1 VAKAIRTAVIDAP
14 IEKVWETI
22 RPFDGLPAWHP
33 LCPHTHIENGESPLA
48 VGSIR
53 NIKQTDGNEFRER
66 LLAISD
72 IEHSKTYALLEPPTS
87 VTSMVTTMQLY
98 PISDEDGT
106 YLSWHSE
113 ISAEKKEDETSFVGF
128 VEDAYTIGI
137 RSLQKMFGG
146 EESATA

>member
-1 VAKAIRTAVIDAP
+1 VARAIRTAVIDAP
-14 IEKVWETI
+14 IEKVWETV

-33 LCPHTHIENGESPLA
+33 LCPDTHIENGESALA

-72 IEHSKTYALLEPPTS
+72 LEHSKTYTLLEPPNS

-98 PISDEDGT
+98 PISDGDGT

-113 ISAEKKEDETSFVGF
+113 ITAENKEDETSFVGM
-128 VEDAYTIGI
+128 VEDAYMTGI

-146 EESATA
+146 EGSGTA